1 MNKINW
7 KINKKENNYKDSR
20 DSKKENNLKVK
31 VEEGSE
37 RRDHKL
43 LSLTKIILSTLR
55 IQKLINLIANAKI
68 VVRV

>member
-31 VEEGSE
+31 EEEGSE